1 MNNQDATS
9 LTPGQFEDVSA
20 LSDKDKSFF
29 SNMKMMNTGLL
40 SRGLL
45 WIQSRNVARTNIRR
59 LHVCATVALGEKR
72 FVSVIECDGLKF
84 LIGGG
89 AATVSMLAQLPS
101 SMAETTVFSSET
113 DTEVAL

>member
-1 MNNQDATS
+1 MNNQKAIA
-9 LTPGQFEDVSA
+9 LTPGQLEEGSA
-20 LSDKDKSFF
+20 LSDKDTSFF
-29 SNMKMMNTGLL
+29 GNMEMMKAGLL

-45 WIQSRNVARTNIRR
+45 WIQSRNVARKSARR

-89 AATVSMLAQLPS
+89 AATVSLLAQLPP
-101 SMAETTVFSSET
+101 SMTGTSDCLSET
-113 DTEVAL
+113 DAERAR